1 MKTILTYVR
10 NTFASALAIT
20 MALVL
25 PTACEQE
32 EFAVEGGNNALSIN
46 LSLADEEPA
55 FTRTEEAATPRERAI
70 NKLDIY
76 VFKKSDGTLMKHYK
90 LGSTITGAK
99 TVVDPYWTRSGYEL
113 NTEYEVY
120 VFANGPEALASQDFA
135 DVTAMKQ
142 YLVTENRDFIVNPSS
157 FLMDGYTTWKPQN
170 KSDQLLDNVVI
181 KRSLA
186 KLQLKAGIG
195 TGLINKMHDDHYV
208 LMRPLYKASSMA
220 MRTTLTAD
228 GITNYDPNLLISG
241 FTNPLVVSPDLN
253 PNATEA
259 FVDPSN
265 APEYIIE
272 AYSYRFSWTAA
283 EYVEK
288 TPKML
293 LSFEFRD
300 DSDTTIP
307 ETDRP
312 RSYHYYMVPLV
323 SSATT
328 GIESNYLY
336 KANVIINSYGST
348 EEVVENEEVNIKYEV
363 VPWDTSSQTD
373 AGASANISTTHLTFL
388 SVSPENPAIYEGDEG
403 VMKYI
408 TLTYSASDDVQ
419 LVDISSYYRNN
430 MNVETPF
437 PNKSAI
443 TNSPNPNGT
452 DAHYSVTLDKN
463 NHTIK
468 VGSMI
473 PINKTVKYI
482 KFTVKMGS
490 MTEEVTVRHFPEDFV
505 LNIPGLWSTK
515 GTERTRGSV
524 IYSSIKDDPSVPEG
538 YTYTTEIST
547 SANRPN
553 GDGWTVVYNATKAYS
568 NSGNGAINDNWRQE
582 TSRNQP
588 SEYPGNGWQT
598 RNGNPR
604 YFRWY
609 RWERYAYSY
618 KYVDYNNT
626 DWVMWDIKNG
636 TNQDS
641 NFRAKY
647 YAGGNYRPIHHLTS
661 RNSHQ
666 AYDAGSSLN
675 NNHMYVIQTG
685 ATSNNYVIG
694 KPILDSN
701 YQSQDNVVSPAFMM
715 ASQLG
720 AVSAFSGNNAA
731 RDAATHC
738 HTYMEVAV
746 DGHRY
751 TDWRLPTK
759 REIAFITQ
767 YQYNTNA
774 SDVIVEVLS
783 GYQYYTLSGELQIA
797 NSNDT
802 QRSAGVRCVRDLT
815 PDDIRYLNG
824 EMTGAEETAYNNN
837 Y

>member
-55 FTRTEEAATPRERAI
+55 FTRTEEAATDRERAI

-186 KLQLKAGIG
+186 KLQLKVGIG
-195 TGLINKMHDDHYV
+195 NGLINKMHVDNYV
-208 LMRPLYKASSMA
+208 LMRPMYKASGMA

-253 PNATEA
+253 QGVTET
-259 FVDPSN
+259 FVDPAN
-265 APEYIIE
+265 APEYFIE

-288 TPKML
+288 APKML

-323 SSATT
+323 SSSTT

-336 KANVIINSYGST
+336 KASVIINSYGST

-373 AGASANISTTHLTFL
+373 AGVSANISTTHLTFL

-403 VMKYI
+403 VEKYI

-430 MNVETPF
+430 MNVITPF

-452 DAHYSVTLDKN
+452 DDHYSVTLDKN

-490 MTEEVTVRHFPEDFV
+490 MTEEVIVRHFPEDFV
-505 LNIPGLWSTK
+505 LNIPGAWSSRSGNAPAYNDYRSNANNYTELWEVSKTSP
-515 GTERTRGSV
+515 GYGYTNVRVQITEADYNVFNS
-524 IYSSIKDDPSVPEG
+524 EG
-538 YTYTTEIST
+538 YSVSREYYYGYGYVYILNDYWRVYALINNSMKWIDWANDQANHNAQRGYQDAHFRAKVYNST
-547 SANRPN
+547 DGLIYPIYDNRVN
-553 GDGWTVVYNATKAYS
+553 NNRYNAT
-568 NSGNGAINDNWRQE
+568 RTTE
-582 TSRNQP
+582 V
-588 SEYPGNGWQT
+588 
-598 RNGNPR
+598 PR
-604 YFRWY
+604 SMR
-609 RWERYAYSY
+609 
-618 KYVDYNNT
+618 
-626 DWVMWDIKNG
+626 G
-636 TNQDS
+636 
-641 NFRAKY
+641 
-647 YAGGNYRPIHHLTS
+647 LT
-661 RNSHQ
+661 
-666 AYDAGSSLN
+666 

-685 ATSNNYVIG
+685 AASTTHVTG
-694 KPILDSN
+694 RPTLDNN

-720 AVSAFSGNNAA
+720 AVSSFSGDNAA
-731 RDAATHC
+731 RDAAAHC
-738 HTYMEVAV
+738 HTYMEVAEN
-746 DGHRY
+746 GHRY
-751 TDWRLPTK
+751 TGWRLPTAD
-759 REIAFITQ
+759 EITYITN
-767 YQYNTNA
+767 YQYDDNA
-774 SDVIVEVLS
+774 QDVIVEIL
-783 GYQYYTLSGELQIA
+783 GGRLYYTLSGGTQVA
-797 NSNDT
+797 NPNGEDGVT
-802 QRSAGVRCVRDLT
+802 YVRCVRDLT
-815 PDDIRYLNG
+815 PDDIRYING
-824 EMTGAEETAYNNN
+824 EMDGAEESAYNLNN
-837 Y
+837 

>member
-55 FTRTEEAATPRERAI
+55 FTRTEEAATDRERAI

-186 KLQLKAGIG
+186 KLQLKVGIG
-195 TGLINKMHDDHYV
+195 NGLINKMHVDNYV

-259 FVDPSN
+259 FVDPAN
-265 APEYIIE
+265 APEYFIE

-288 TPKML
+288 APKML

-323 SSATT
+323 SSSTT

-336 KANVIINSYGST
+336 KASVIINSYGST

-430 MNVETPF
+430 MNVITPF

-473 PINKTVKYI
+473 PINKTMKYI

-490 MTEEVTVRHFPEDFV
+490 MTEEVIVRHFPEDFV
-505 LNIPGLWSTK
+505 LNIPGAWSSRSGNAPAYTDFRNENDWWGNYTELWEVSKTSPGYGYTK
-515 GTERTRGSV
+515 VRVQITQADYNVFNS
-524 IYSSIKDDPSVPEG
+524 EG
-538 YTYTTEIST
+538 YSVSRQYGYYYLNDYWHVYALINNSMKWIDWANDQANHNAQRGYQDEHFRAKVYNST
-547 SANRPN
+547 DGLIYPIYDNRVN
-553 GDGWTVVYNATKAYS
+553 NSYNAT
-568 NSGNGAINDNWRQE
+568 RTTE
-582 TSRNQP
+582 V
-588 SEYPGNGWQT
+588 
-598 RNGNPR
+598 PR
-604 YFRWY
+604 TMR
-609 RWERYAYSY
+609 
-618 KYVDYNNT
+618 
-626 DWVMWDIKNG
+626 G
-636 TNQDS
+636 
-641 NFRAKY
+641 
-647 YAGGNYRPIHHLTS
+647 LT
-661 RNSHQ
+661 
-666 AYDAGSSLN
+666 

-685 ATSNNYVIG
+685 AASTTHVTG
-694 KPILDSN
+694 RPTLDNN

-720 AVSAFSGNNAA
+720 AVSSFSGDNAA
-731 RDAATHC
+731 RDAAAHC
-738 HTYMEVAV
+738 HTYLEVAV

-751 TDWRLPTK
+751 TGWRLPTAD
-759 REIAFITQ
+759 EITYITN
-767 YQYNTNA
+767 YQYDNNA
-774 SDVIVEVLS
+774 QDVIVEIL
-783 GYQYYTLSGELQIA
+783 GGKLYYTLSGGTQVA
-797 NSNDT
+797 NPNGEDGVT
-802 QRSAGVRCVRDLT
+802 YVRCVRDLT